1 MPKHIQQ
8 EYEEAFKEAHGVYLL
23 TEKEWL
29 FIKAVYAIQTNDSQ
43 LQDNIKEKQNGEIFR
58 TTRTTNK

>member
-8 EYEEAFKEAHGVYLL
+8 EYEEAFKEAPGVYLL

-29 FIKAVYAIQTNDSQ
+29 FIKAVHTIQTNDSK
-43 LQDNIKEKQNGEIFR
+43 LRDNIKEKQNGEIFKR
-58 TTRTTNK
+58 TRTTNK